1 MGCSKNYIMYWGV
14 FTLIIVPFSHS
25 KVCTNFQKN
34 SHSFYSICIAHKFH
48 IENTTYFLHK
58 RMAFLGFYF
67 GLTIL
72 PLLSQDRRE
81 KKSQASLVSFPH
93 PALFLITRVKK
104 RQPPIGCPF
113 KEKVFLLW
121 GVVKT
126 IYIMYWG
133 VFTLIIVSPLP
144 FKVCTNFT
152 KVVPTFCILYIV
164 PFSHFRKNFYLC
176 SIPPLSQLQHQ
187 LRSGIMLQIHLFQSF
202 LFPKE
207 GLLIYGVHHYFP
219 E

>member
-34 SHSFYSICIAHKFH
+34 SHSFYSICIVHKFH
-48 IENTTYFLHK
+48 GENTTYFLHK
-58 RMAFLGFYF
+58 RMAFQGFYF

-81 KKSQASLVSFPH
+81 NIFTHKPWETPFVSF
-93 PALFLITRVKK
+93 LQKK

-164 PFSHFRKNFYLC
+164 PFSHFRKNFLFVFY
-176 SIPPLSQLQHQ
+176 SFVVSVTTSAPLWNNASNSSLPIFSFSKR
-187 LRSGIMLQIHLFQSF
+187 RSADLWSTSLFS
-202 LFPKE
+202 
-207 GLLIYGVHHYFP
+207 
-219 E
+219 

>member
-1 MGCSKNYIMYWGV
+1 M
-14 FTLIIVPFSHS
+14 
-25 KVCTNFQKN
+25 
-34 SHSFYSICIAHKFH
+34 
-48 IENTTYFLHK
+48 ENTFCEFFLK
-58 RMAFLGFYF
+58 RMCPGTFSRLRRSLATSTLYAAAC
-67 GLTIL
+67 I
-72 PLLSQDRRE
+72 PMEWVLLYR
-81 KKSQASLVSFPH
+81 KAIPCKA
-93 PALFLITRVKK
+93 KK

-164 PFSHFRKNFYLC
+164 PFSHFRKNFLFVFY
-176 SIPPLSQLQHQ
+176 SSVVSVTTSAPLWNNASNSSLPIFSFSKR
-187 LRSGIMLQIHLFQSF
+187 RSADLWSTSLFS
-202 LFPKE
+202 
-207 GLLIYGVHHYFP
+207 
-219 E
+219 

>member
-1 MGCSKNYIMYWGV
+1 MRDKRG
-14 FTLIIVPFSHS
+14 
-25 KVCTNFQKN
+25 KN
-34 SHSFYSICIAHKFH
+34 SLTSAIGSGTSSLAIAVFVKV
-48 IENTTYFLHK
+48 
-58 RMAFLGFYF
+58 
-67 GLTIL
+67 
-72 PLLSQDRRE
+72 PSC
-81 KKSQASLVSFPH
+81 KKETQASLVSFPRLS
-93 PALFLITRVKK
+93 LFLITRVKK

-164 PFSHFRKNFYLC
+164 PFSHFRKK
-176 SIPPLSQLQHQ
+176 
-187 LRSGIMLQIHLFQSF
+187 F
-202 LFPKE
+202 LFVFYSSVVSVTTSAPLWNNASNSSLPIFSFSKRRSAD
-207 GLLIYGVHHYFP
+207 LWSTSLFS
-219 E
+219 

>member
-72 PLLSQDRRE
+72 YAAACIPMEWFLLYR
-81 KKSQASLVSFPH
+81 KAIPCK
-93 PALFLITRVKK
+93 VKK

-126 IYIMYWG
+126 IYI
-133 VFTLIIVSPLP
+133 
-144 FKVCTNFT
+144 
-152 KVVPTFCILYIV
+152 
-164 PFSHFRKNFYLC
+164 
-176 SIPPLSQLQHQ
+176 
-187 LRSGIMLQIHLFQSF
+187 
-202 LFPKE
+202 
-207 GLLIYGVHHYFP
+207 
-219 E
+219 

>member
-164 PFSHFRKNFYLC
+164 PFSHFRKNFLFVFY
-176 SIPPLSQLQHQ
+176 SFVVSVTTSAPLWNNASNSSLPIFSFSKR
-187 LRSGIMLQIHLFQSF
+187 RSADLWSTSLFS
-202 LFPKE
+202 
-207 GLLIYGVHHYFP
+207 
-219 E
+219 

>member
-72 PLLSQDRRE
+72 YAAACIPMEWFLLYRKAISC
-81 KKSQASLVSFPH
+81 KA
-93 PALFLITRVKK
+93 KK

-152 KVVPTFCILYIV
+152 KVAFAFYAFCIV
-164 PFSHFRKNFYLC
+164 PFSHFRKNLLFGFY
-176 SIPPLSQLQHQ
+176 SSVVSVATSVPLWNNASNSSLPIFSFSK
-187 LRSGIMLQIHLFQSF
+187 RSSADLWSTSLFS
-202 LFPKE
+202 
-207 GLLIYGVHHYFP
+207 
-219 E
+219 

>member
-34 SHSFYSICIAHKFH
+34 SHPFYSICIVHKFH
-48 IENTTYFLHK
+48 GENTTYFLHK

-164 PFSHFRKNFYLC
+164 PFSHFRKK
-176 SIPPLSQLQHQ
+176 
-187 LRSGIMLQIHLFQSF
+187 F
-202 LFPKE
+202 LFVFYSSVVSVTTSAPLWNNASNSSLPIFSFSKRRSAD
-207 GLLIYGVHHYFP
+207 LWSTSLFS
-219 E
+219 

>member
-1 MGCSKNYIMYWGV
+1 MSFFKKRMCLS
-14 FTLIIVPFSHS
+14 TFSHLRRS
-25 KVCTNFQKN
+25 LAT
-34 SHSFYSICIAHKFH
+34 STLYAAACIPM
-48 IENTTYFLHK
+48 EWFLLYRK
-58 RMAFLGFYF
+58 A
-67 GLTIL
+67 I
-72 PLLSQDRRE
+72 PC
-81 KKSQASLVSFPH
+81 KA
-93 PALFLITRVKK
+93 KK

-164 PFSHFRKNFYLC
+164 PFSHFRKNFLFVFY
-176 SIPPLSQLQHQ
+176 SSVVSVTTSAPLWNNASNSSLPIFSFSKR
-187 LRSGIMLQIHLFQSF
+187 RSADLWSTSLFS
-202 LFPKE
+202 
-207 GLLIYGVHHYFP
+207 
-219 E
+219 

>member
-72 PLLSQDRRE
+72 YAAVRILAER
-81 KKSQASLVSFPH
+81 
-93 PALFLITRVKK
+93 
-104 RQPPIGCPF
+104 
-113 KEKVFLLW
+113 FLLYRKAISCKAKK
-121 GVVKT
+121 KT
-126 IYIMYWG
+126 A
-133 VFTLIIVSPLP
+133 TDRLP
-144 FKVCTNFT
+144 F
-152 KVVPTFCILYIV
+152 
-164 PFSHFRKNFYLC
+164 
-176 SIPPLSQLQHQ
+176 
-187 LRSGIMLQIHLFQSF
+187 
-202 LFPKE
+202 
-207 GLLIYGVHHYFP
+207 
-219 E
+219 

>member
-113 KEKVFLLW
+113 TEKVFLLW

-164 PFSHFRKNFYLC
+164 PFSHFRKK
-176 SIPPLSQLQHQ
+176 
-187 LRSGIMLQIHLFQSF
+187 F
-202 LFPKE
+202 LFGFYSSVVSVTTSAPLWNNASNSSLPIFSFSKRRSAD
-207 GLLIYGVHHYFP
+207 LWSTSLFS
-219 E
+219 

>member
-81 KKSQASLVSFPH
+81 NIFTHKPWETPFVSFLAPSSRSYRGIRQSSELRKRISSKLGFFSSPVTFPH
-93 PALFLITRVKK
+93 YSRKK
-104 RQPPIGCPF
+104 
-113 KEKVFLLW
+113 
-121 GVVKT
+121 KT
-126 IYIMYWG
+126 A
-133 VFTLIIVSPLP
+133 TDRLP
-144 FKVCTNFT
+144 F
-152 KVVPTFCILYIV
+152 
-164 PFSHFRKNFYLC
+164 
-176 SIPPLSQLQHQ
+176 
-187 LRSGIMLQIHLFQSF
+187 
-202 LFPKE
+202 
-207 GLLIYGVHHYFP
+207 
-219 E
+219 

>member
-93 PALFLITRVKK
+93 PSLFLITRVKK

-133 VFTLIIVSPLP
+133 VFTLIIVSPLA

-152 KVVPTFCILYIV
+152 KVAHAFCTLCIV
-164 PFSHFRKNFYLC
+164 PFSHFRKNLLFGFY
-176 SIPPLSQLQHQ
+176 SSVVSVTTSAPLWNNASNSSLPIFSFSKR
-187 LRSGIMLQIHLFQSF
+187 RSADLWSTSLFS
-202 LFPKE
+202 
-207 GLLIYGVHHYFP
+207 
-219 E
+219 